1 MANTLFKKSY
11 LYKTF
16 KNVPYDSLWN
26 SKGVFTTVRIK
37 GKPFKMLFLKEHIRN
52 LNQSL
57 RVMNIKFVLTSSL
70 LNKKFK
76 NLFNNN
82 IRYDHLFRI
91 AVNNKKISFSLRKQK
106 KISSSFKGILI
117 NYKRPNPLVKN
128 LYYNKILGFLKS
140 IRTTEYEI
148 ILTHNKKLLE
158 GCTTNV
164 VLVKNKKLYIPKND
178 YYFGI
183 TLQFISK
190 YSKRKIFK
198 RDIFIK
204 ELNLFD
210 EILLV
215 GSGKGIVQIKS
226 IPQKKWKNKSS
237 IIFNELHDLYNS
249 YIKNYIAI

>member
-1 MANTLFKKSY
+1 MANILFKKSY

-16 KNVPYDSLWN
+16 KDVPYDNLWN
-26 SKGVFTTVRIK
+26 SKGVFTTVRVK
-37 GKPFKMLFLKEHIRN
+37 GRPFKLLFLKEHIRN

-57 RVMNIKFVLTSSL
+57 EAMNIKFVLTSSL

-82 IRYDHLFRI
+82 VRYDHLFRI
-91 AVNNKKISFSLRKQK
+91 AINNKKISFSLREQK
-106 KISSSFKGILI
+106 KISSSFKGILV
-117 NYKRPNPLVKN
+117 NYKRPKPLVKN
-128 LYYNKILGFLKS
+128 LYYKKIFSFLKY

-164 VLVKNKKLYIPKND
+164 ICVKNTKLYIPKNN

-183 TLQFISK
+183 TLKFISK
-190 YSKRKIFK
+190 YSKRKIYK
-198 RDIFIK
+198 RDIFTK
-204 ELNLFD
+204 ELDLFD

-215 GSGKGIVQIKS
+215 GSGKGIVQLKS
-226 IPQKKWKNKSS
+226 IPQIKWKNKSN
-237 IIFNELHDLYNS
+237 IIYNELHDLYNL
-249 YIKNYIAI
+249 YIENYIAI

>member
-16 KNVPYDSLWN
+16 KNVPYDNLWN

-37 GKPFKMLFLKEHIRN
+37 GKPFKLLFLKEHIKN

-57 RVMNIKFVLTSSL
+57 EAMNIKFVLTSSL
-70 LNKKFK
+70 FNKKFK
-76 NLFNNN
+76 NFFNSN
-82 IRYDHLFRI
+82 IRYDHLLRI
-91 AVNNKKISFSLRKQK
+91 AVNNKKISFSFRKQK
-106 KISSSFKGILI
+106 KISIFFKGILI

-128 LYYNKILGFLKS
+128 LYYKKILGFLKS
-140 IRTTEYEI
+140 VRTTEYEI

-158 GCTTNV
+158 GCTTNIICV
-164 VLVKNKKLYIPKND
+164 RNTKLYIPKND
-178 YYFGI
+178 YYSGI
-183 TLQFISK
+183 TLKFISK
-190 YSKRKIFK
+190 YSKKTIFK

-215 GSGKGIVQIKS
+215 GSGKGIVQLKS
-226 IPQKKWKNKSS
+226 IPQIKWKNKSN
-237 IIFNELHDLYNS
+237 IIYNELHDLYNL
-249 YIKNYIAI
+249 YIENYIAI

>member
-16 KNVPYDSLWN
+16 KNVPYDNLWN

-37 GKPFKMLFLKEHIRN
+37 GKPFKLLFFKEHIRN

-57 RVMNIKFVLTSSL
+57 KAMNIKFVLTSSL
-70 LNKKFK
+70 FNKKFK
-76 NLFNNN
+76 NFFNNN
-82 IRYDHLFRI
+82 IRYDHLLRI
-91 AVNNKKISFSLRKQK
+91 AVNNKKISISLRKRN
-106 KISSSFKGILI
+106 KISNSFKGILV

-128 LYYNKILGFLKS
+128 LYYKKILGFLKS
-140 IRTTEYEI
+140 VRTTEYEI

-158 GCTTNV
+158 GCTTNIICV
-164 VLVKNKKLYIPKND
+164 RNTKLYIPKND
-178 YYFGI
+178 YYSGI
-183 TLQFISK
+183 TLIFISK
-190 YSKRKIFK
+190 HSKRKIYK
-198 RDIFIK
+198 RDIFTK

-215 GSGKGIVQIKS
+215 GSGKGIVQLKS
-226 IPQKKWKNKSS
+226 IPQIKWKNKSS

>member
-16 KNVPYDSLWN
+16 KNVPYDNLWN
-26 SKGVFTTVRIK
+26 SKGVFTTVWIK
-37 GKPFKMLFLKEHIRN
+37 GKPFRLLFFKEHIRN

-57 RVMNIKFVLTSSL
+57 KAMNIKFVLTSSL
-70 LNKKFK
+70 FNKKFK
-76 NLFNNN
+76 NFFNNN
-82 IRYDHLFRI
+82 VRYDHLLRI

-106 KISSSFKGILI
+106 KISSSFKGILV
-117 NYKRPNPLVKN
+117 NYKRSNPLVKN
-128 LYYNKILGFLKS
+128 LYYKKILGFLKS
-140 IRTTEYEI
+140 IRTTDYEI

-158 GCTTNV
+158 GCTTNIICV
-164 VLVKNKKLYIPKND
+164 RNTKLYIPKND
-178 YYFGI
+178 YYSGI
-183 TLQFISK
+183 TLKFISK
-190 YSKRKIFK
+190 HSKRTIFK

-215 GSGKGIVQIKS
+215 GSGKGIVQLKS
-226 IPQKKWKNKSS
+226 IPQIKWKNKSS

>member
-1 MANTLFKKSY
+1 MCFLHKSITL
-11 LYKTF
+11 L
-16 KNVPYDSLWN
+16 
-26 SKGVFTTVRIK
+26 
-37 GKPFKMLFLKEHIRN
+37 
-52 LNQSL
+52 
-57 RVMNIKFVLTSSL
+57 
-70 LNKKFK
+70 
-76 NLFNNN
+76 
-82 IRYDHLFRI
+82 
-91 AVNNKKISFSLRKQK
+91 ISFSSAIPVENIIGIFFII
-106 KISSSFKGILI
+106 ISSIKGILV

-128 LYYNKILGFLKS
+128 LYYKKILGFLKS

-249 YIKNYIAI
+249 YIENYIAI

>member
-16 KNVPYDSLWN
+16 KNVPYDNLWN

-37 GKPFKMLFLKEHIRN
+37 GKPFKLLFFKEHIRN

-57 RVMNIKFVLTSSL
+57 KAMNIKFVLISSL
-70 LNKKFK
+70 FNKKFN

-82 IRYDHLFRI
+82 VRYDHLLRI
-91 AVNNKKISFSLRKQK
+91 AINNKKISISLRKRN
-106 KISSSFKGILI
+106 KISSSFKGILV

-128 LYYNKILGFLKS
+128 LYYKKILGFLKS
-140 IRTTEYEI
+140 VRTTEYEI

-158 GCTTNV
+158 GCTTNIICV
-164 VLVKNKKLYIPKND
+164 RNTKLYIPKND
-178 YYFGI
+178 YYSGI
-183 TLQFISK
+183 TLKFISK
-190 YSKRKIFK
+190 YSKKTIFK

-215 GSGKGIVQIKS
+215 GSGKGIVQLKS
-226 IPQKKWKNKSS
+226 IPQIKWKNKSN
-237 IIFNELHDLYNS
+237 IIYNELHDLYNL
-249 YIKNYIAI
+249 YIENYIAI

>member
-16 KNVPYDSLWN
+16 KNVPYDNLWH

-37 GKPFKMLFLKEHIRN
+37 GKPFKLLFFKEHIRN

-57 RVMNIKFVLTSSL
+57 KAMNIKFVLISSL
-70 LNKKFK
+70 FNKKFN

-82 IRYDHLFRI
+82 VRYDHLLRI
-91 AVNNKKISFSLRKQK
+91 AINSKKISISLRKRN
-106 KISSSFKGILI
+106 KISSSFKGILV

-128 LYYNKILGFLKS
+128 LYYKKILGFLKS
-140 IRTTEYEI
+140 VRTTEYEI

-158 GCTTNV
+158 GCTTNIICV
-164 VLVKNKKLYIPKND
+164 RNTKLYIPKND
-178 YYFGI
+178 YYSGI
-183 TLQFISK
+183 TLKFISK
-190 YSKRKIFK
+190 YSKKTIFK
-198 RDIFIK
+198 RNIFIK
-204 ELNLFD
+204 ELHLFD

-226 IPQKKWKNKSS
+226 IPQIKWENKSS

-249 YIKNYIAI
+249 YIENHIAI

>member
-1 MANTLFKKSY
+1 MVNILFKKSY

-16 KNVPYDSLWN
+16 KNVPYDHLWN

-37 GKPFKMLFLKEHIRN
+37 GKPFKMLFLNEHIRN

-57 RVMNIKFVLTSSL
+57 EAMNIKFVLTSSL

-91 AVNNKKISFSLRKQK
+91 AINKHKISFSLRKQK
-106 KISSSFKGILI
+106 KISTSFIGILI
-117 NYKRPNPLVKN
+117 NYKRSNPLVKN
-128 LYYNKILGFLKS
+128 LFYKKILDLLKS
-140 IRTTEYEI
+140 ICTTKYEI
-148 ILTHNKKLLE
+148 VLTYNRKVLE
-158 GCTTNV
+158 GCTTNIIC
-164 VLVKNKKLYIPKND
+164 VKNERLYIPKND

-183 TLQFISK
+183 TLKFISK
-190 YSKRKIFK
+190 HSKRKIYK
-198 RDIFIK
+198 KDIFIK
-204 ELNLFD
+204 KLHLFD

-226 IPQKKWKNKSS
+226 IPQIKWKNKSN
-237 IIFNELHDLYNS
+237 IIFKELHDLYNS
-249 YIKNYIAI
+249 YI

>member
-1 MANTLFKKSY
+1 MANILFKKSY

-70 LNKKFK
+70 LNKKYK
-76 NLFNNN
+76 NLFINNV
-82 IRYDHLFRI
+82 RYDHLLRI

-106 KISSSFKGILI
+106 KISNSFKGILV
-117 NYKRPNPLVKN
+117 NYKRANPLVKN

-148 ILTHNKKLLE
+148 ILTHNKKILE
-158 GCTTNV
+158 GCTTNIICI
-164 VLVKNKKLYIPKND
+164 KNERLYIPKND

-183 TLQFISK
+183 TLKFIYK
-190 YSKRKIFK
+190 HSKRKIIK

-204 ELNLFD
+204 ELKLFD

-215 GSGKGIVQIKS
+215 GSGKGIVQIKN
-226 IPQKKWKNKSS
+226 IPQIKWENKSN
-237 IIFNELHDLYNS
+237 IIFNELHNLYNS
-249 YIKNYIAI
+249 YI